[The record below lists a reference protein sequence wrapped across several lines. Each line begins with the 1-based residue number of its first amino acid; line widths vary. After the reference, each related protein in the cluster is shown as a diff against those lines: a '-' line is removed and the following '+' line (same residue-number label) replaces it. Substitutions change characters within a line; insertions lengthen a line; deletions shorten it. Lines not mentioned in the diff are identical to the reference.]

1 MPYYYNRYRYPRGFG
16 RYIRSYGRRYS
27 SAGKIRTSRNVR
39 ASAQNMTQGG
49 KFTVT
54 AHETVTLTIPRN
66 SGGQGQTKNI
76 ATLILTSSMHR
87 NLSNVFDQYRIE
99 KAAIK
104 LKDAGVT
111 LGGGYE
117 TNQLPVLSSIVDRTG
132 LAAGIDLNA
141 MRTYS
146 SYKETSLSAN
156 NDISPTHT
164 IYIGASNIVEATT
177 YYDTKQIS
185 NFPQI
190 YIAISLPTNVPNV
203 EDYSYTRTFTMDIEA
218 QVRYRGVRLD
228 TRGVYI

>member
-1 MPYYYNRYRYPRGFG
+1 MPLYYNRYRYPRGFG
-16 RYIRSYGRRYS
+16 RYIRSYGRRYT

-54 AHETVTLTIPRN
+54 AHETISLTIPQN
-66 SGGQGQTKNI
+66 AGGQGVTKNI
-76 ATLILTSSMHR
+76 ATLIMQSSMHR

-99 KAAIK
+99 KATIK

-111 LGGGYE
+111 FGGAY
-117 TNQLPVLSSIVDRTG
+117 TTTQLPVLSSIVDRTG
-132 LAAGIDLNA
+132 LAAAIDINA

-177 YYDTKQIS
+177 YYDTKVVT

-190 YIAISLPTNVPNV
+190 YIAIALPTNVPNT
-203 EDYSYTRTFTMDIEA
+203 DGYSYTRTFTMDIEA